1 MRPLRAGLKRCVS
14 VEPLARIGGFGA
26 RCPSQSRTIR
36 HPAKMSDDYN
46 KWTKDSLIARLRSVE
61 SELRKRPARTPS
73 PVPHPAQPEAKKR
86 KEKPKLDPADYNT
99 RYIAL
104 KLAYLGR
111 NYGGFE
117 YASAGVLPTVE
128 EELFKAL
135 TRACLVFPK
144 DDRVVDFAG
153 MDYSKCGRTDRGV
166 SAFGQV
172 IALRVKSARPVPGRA
187 RKKKKEKKAEAAAPT
202 EGDNVQ
208 NKPEEAE
215 QEAPEPPPFD
225 PIKDELAYCKI
236 LNRILPR
243 DIRILAWCPSPPPN
257 FSARFS
263 CRGREYRYFF
273 TQPAFN
279 PPAGADGQPHA
290 GWLDIDAMRDAARR
304 FEGDQDFQ
312 NFCKIDPAKN
322 IGTYRRHIMESAI
335 YEAEDMASS
344 LPYLGPAA
352 AAVGLPPGQYPKV
365 YYFRVR
371 GTAFLWHQIRHMVSV
386 LFHVGQ
392 GLESPDLVDKLLDT
406 TANPRRPTYN
416 MADEVPLVL
425 WDCTF
430 PDMQWLHADDEI
442 DSGKASASFGAVD
455 GMWRLWREIKM
466 DEILANGLLR
476 ITAGEGAVAKPPAAD
491 TGAAAG
497 RTRKK
502 GEYSTK
508 RFEGSNGP
516 RPVGT
521 YKPVMELLRMG
532 TPQEQNDKYAQ
543 RKGFA
548 NHGEMLQHRAAL
560 YEEKMAQG
568 ADDE

>member
-1 MRPLRAGLKRCVS
+1 MGDK
-14 VEPLARIGGFGA
+14 
-26 RCPSQSRTIR
+26 
-36 HPAKMSDDYN
+36 PADDYN
-46 KWTKDSLIARLRSVE
+46 KWTKDSLIARLRKVE
-61 SELRKRPARTPS
+61 SELKKRPARSPS

-86 KEKPKLDPADYNT
+86 KEKPRLDPGDYNT
-99 RYIAL
+99 RYVAF

-135 TRACLVFPK
+135 TRACLIFPK
-144 DDRVVDFAG
+144 DDRVVDFTG
-153 MDYSKCGRTDRGV
+153 LDYSKCGRTDRGV

-172 IALRVKSARPVPGRA
+172 IALRVKSARPVPGRE
-187 RKKKKEKKAEAAAPT
+187 RKKKKKDKKT
-202 EGDNVQ
+202 EGGDGQ
-208 NKPEEAE
+208 TGAE
-215 QEAPEPPPFD
+215 QEEGAAAAADPPEPRPFD

-236 LNRILPR
+236 LNRLLPR

-312 NFCKIDPAKN
+312 NFCKVDPAKN
-322 IGTYRRHIMESAI
+322 VGTYRRHIMESAI
-335 YEAEDMASS
+335 YEADDMASG
-344 LPYLGPAA
+344 LPHLAPAA

-406 TANPRRPTYN
+406 ETNPRRPTYT

-430 PDMQWLHADDEI
+430 PEMEWLHADADI
-442 DSGKASASFGAVD
+442 DSGKASATFGAVD

-476 ITAGEGAVAKPPAAD
+476 ITAGDGGSGTAGKPAAEA

-508 RFEGSNGP
+508 RFEGGNGP
-516 RPVGT
+516 RAIGA
-521 YKPVMELLRMG
+521 YKPVMEMLQMG

-548 NHGEMLQHRAAL
+548 NHAEMLQHRAAL

-568 ADDE
+568 AGDE